1 MGKKRDPE
9 DKERAGRQVACGSS
23 GDGAANSA
31 RNICIAMIHRS
42 AAKCRLLTSEES
54 MSARVLRRPG
64 GSGAVCSAMS
74 RCTKVGNDSYNAVL

>member
-9 DKERAGRQVACGSS
+9 DKERAGRRVACGSS

-64 GSGAVCSAMS
+64 AVRRGLQRDVTVHESW
-74 RCTKVGNDSYNAVL
+74 K

>member
-64 GSGAVCSAMS
+64 AVCSAMS